1 MNYENF
7 LNHQEKDFKGRTL
20 NDIWKFSDQE
30 IENNHDFIQII
41 FPLNKPSQSV
51 SHGHYLHNEEE
62 INKIKQNENI
72 QKNIIKSSLWFLSF
86 LKRNHQWK
94 NKYDHNQLRITR
106 IIKSLRLLVS
116 DNEADRF
123 YKSILELL
131 GNAKVNNTTLEFW
144 KNA

>member
-1 MNYENF
+1 MV
-7 LNHQEKDFKGRTL
+7 
-20 NDIWKFSDQE
+20 
-30 IENNHDFIQII
+30 FI
-41 FPLNKPSQSV
+41 
-51 SHGHYLHNEEE
+51 
-62 INKIKQNENI
+62 
-72 QKNIIKSSLWFLSF
+72 F

-94 NKYDHNQLRITR
+94 NRYDHNQLRITR